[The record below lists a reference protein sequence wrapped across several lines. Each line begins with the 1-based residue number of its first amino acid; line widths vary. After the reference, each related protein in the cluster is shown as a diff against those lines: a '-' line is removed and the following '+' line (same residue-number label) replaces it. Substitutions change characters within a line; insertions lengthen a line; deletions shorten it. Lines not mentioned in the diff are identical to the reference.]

1 MTEHD
6 GASVTPINAARSR
19 RHRDRG
25 AGRDALDRILNAA
38 IDLARAERAGI
49 RLDEVERMI
58 LDCCDEIGAVRDLVA
73 DEHGDPCP
81 RDPQAPTDPHDPLY
95 DF

>member
-1 MTEHD
+1 
-6 GASVTPINAARSR
+6 
-19 RHRDRG
+19 
-25 AGRDALDRILNAA
+25 
-38 IDLARAERAGI
+38 
-49 RLDEVERMI
+49 MI